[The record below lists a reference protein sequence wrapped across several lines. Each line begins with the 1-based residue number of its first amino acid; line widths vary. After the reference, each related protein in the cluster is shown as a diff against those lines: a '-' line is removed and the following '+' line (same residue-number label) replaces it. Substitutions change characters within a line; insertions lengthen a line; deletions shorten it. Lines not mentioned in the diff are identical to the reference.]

1 MRSRASSSDVAD
13 VTRQRLDA
21 LIAEL
26 AVTRGETP
34 TPVEK
39 MAQPSAPAPTSTAT
53 TMPRS
58 SSRPPTTRGPVR
70 PGRHAQRP
78 VRTRS
83 RLAGWIDD
91 RLPATLQGRAH
102 LGSAQFG
109 LVALVVAV
117 GLVVGAWWLVRS
129 AGSSG
134 GAGEAAPPRPTVAAV
149 SGASASATPSAGAT
163 TTTETGDGAV
173 PAAGDQPQIVVDVV
187 GKVRR
192 PGIAVLPAGS
202 RVVDAV
208 RAAGGMRAGVDPATV
223 NLARPLTDGEQIVIG
238 VGSVPPAPP
247 GAPPGAPASGGTAPT
262 GGGLVNLNTAD
273 QATLETLPGVGPVT
287 AAAILEWRAEHGGF
301 TSVDEL
307 LEVSG
312 IGDATLA
319 EIAPHVTL

>member
-1 MRSRASSSDVAD
+1 MRSRPTSDESAAD
-13 VTRQRLDA
+13 VTRRRLDA

-26 AVTRGETP
+26 AESRGEVP
-34 TPVEK
+34 P
-39 MAQPSAPAPTSTAT
+39 
-53 TMPRS
+53 PRS
-58 SSRPPTTRGPVR
+58 AEPEAPSSAVIASESPEQRPA
-70 PGRHAQRP
+70 PGRHAHRP
-78 VRTRS
+78 LTARR
-83 RLAGWIDD
+83 RLGGWVDD
-91 RLPATLQGRAH
+91 RLPAALQGRAH

-129 AGSSG
+129 GGSSG
-134 GAGEAAPPRPTVAAV
+134 GAGEVAPPRPSVASAPGPESPAV
-149 SGASASATPSAGAT
+149 SPSPEQSGLTALATG
-163 TTTETGDGAV
+163 V
-173 PAAGDQPQIVVDVV
+173 PAAVGEQIVVDVV

-208 RAAGGMRAGVDPATV
+208 RAAGGMRPGVDPATV

-238 VGSVPPAPP
+238 LAGVP
-247 GAPPGAPASGGTAPT
+247 GAPGGPPPPAGAPASGEV
-262 GGGLVNLNTAD
+262 LVNLNTAD
-273 QATLETLPGVGPVT
+273 QAALETLPGVGPVT

-312 IGDATLA
+312 IGEVTLA